1 MLSLLS
7 SYFGNVAIIAIVM
20 NNVFFGFIVGVNL
33 SVTVTVTFLPVTDT
47 VTVTVTVLA
56 IVIIEGGGMA
66 ETLTGSRL

>member
-1 MLSLLS
+1 
-7 SYFGNVAIIAIVM
+7 M

-33 SVTVTVTFLPVTDT
+33 SVTVTVTFLPVEFI
-47 VTVTVTVLA
+47 TVTVLA